1 MADFRVIA
9 DALKMG
15 SAPKVKKM
23 VAAALEEGA
32 APVDILNNSL
42 VVGMSEIGTLF
53 KNNEVYVP
61 EVLIAARDE
70 GGHGHNKA
78 AYDSR
83 PCGDGGQG
91 RHRHGK
97 GRPARHRQKPRRDD
111 AGELGLSGDQP
122 GHRRRA
128 RKVRARRT
136 RRRARLL
143 FERSAALSSSPW
155 LFDSLCSAQFAE
167 LFMCLRAPAAYAICS
182 PTAPMHCKTIW
193 QHSAK
198 LCLAG

>member
-1 MADFRVIA
+1 MVDFRVIA

-91 RHRHGK
+91 RNRHGK

-111 AGELGLSGDQP
+111 AGGLGLSGDQP

-128 RKVRARRT
+128 RWARLKVREGCGPLELSMAFLTVCAPLNLRSFLCAFARPLPMRY
-136 RRRARLL
+136 APRLL
-143 FERSAALSSSPW
+143 QCTVKRFANIRRS
-155 LFDSLCSAQFAE
+155 
-167 LFMCLRAPAAYAICS
+167 YA
-182 PTAPMHCKTIW
+182 
-193 QHSAK
+193 
-198 LCLAG
+198 

>member
-32 APVDILNNSL
+32 APVDILNNPL
-42 VVGMSEIGTLF
+42 VVGMSEISTLF

-91 RHRHGK
+91 RNRHCK

-143 FERSAALSSSPW
+143 FERAAALSSSPW
-155 LFDSLCSAQFAE
+155 LFWQSVLRSICGAFYVPSRARCLCDM
-167 LFMCLRAPAAYAICS
+167 LPGCS
-182 PTAPMHCKTIW
+182 NA
-193 QHSAK
+193 
-198 LCLAG
+198 L

>member
-1 MADFRVIA
+1 MAYFRVIA

-42 VVGMSEIGTLF
+42 VVGMSEIVTLF

-70 GGHGHNKA
+70 CGHGHNKA

-91 RHRHGK
+91 RNRHGK
-97 GRPARHRQKPRRDD
+97 GRPARHR
-111 AGELGLSGDQP
+111 
-122 GHRRRA
+122 
-128 RKVRARRT
+128 
-136 RRRARLL
+136 
-143 FERSAALSSSPW
+143 
-155 LFDSLCSAQFAE
+155 
-167 LFMCLRAPAAYAICS
+167 
-182 PTAPMHCKTIW
+182 
-193 QHSAK
+193 
-198 LCLAG
+198 

>member
-23 VAAALEEGA
+23 VAATLEEGA

-61 EVLIAARDE
+61 DVLIAARDE

-91 RHRHGK
+91 RNRHGK
-97 GRPARHRQKPRRDD
+97 GQPARHKQKPRRDD
-111 AGELGLSGDQP
+111 AGGLGLSGDQP

-128 RKVRARRT
+128 RKVRARHT

-143 FERSAALSSSPW
+143 FERAAALSNSPW
-155 LFDSLCSAQFAE
+155 LFGQSEKGDVFFLCS
-167 LFMCLRAPAAYAICS
+167 I
-182 PTAPMHCKTIW
+182 
-193 QHSAK
+193 
-198 LCLAG
+198 

>member
-128 RKVRARRT
+128 RKGTRPPYTPPGAIVVREVCGP
-136 RRRARLL
+136 L
-143 FERSAALSSSPW
+143 ELSMA
-155 LFDSLCSAQFAE
+155 F
-167 LFMCLRAPAAYAICS
+167 
-182 PTAPMHCKTIW
+182 
-193 QHSAK
+193 
-198 LCLAG
+198 

>member
-70 GGHGHNKA
+70 GGHGHNEA
-78 AYDSR
+78 AY
-83 PCGDGGQG
+83 
-91 RHRHGK
+91 HG
-97 GRPARHRQKPRRDD
+97 
-111 AGELGLSGDQP
+111 
-122 GHRRRA
+122 
-128 RKVRARRT
+128 
-136 RRRARLL
+136 
-143 FERSAALSSSPW
+143 FFNSP
-155 LFDSLCSAQFAE
+155 CSAQFAE
-167 LFMCLRAPAAYAICS
+167 LFMCIRARC
-182 PTAPMHCKTIW
+182 
-193 QHSAK
+193 
-198 LCLAG
+198 LCDMLPG